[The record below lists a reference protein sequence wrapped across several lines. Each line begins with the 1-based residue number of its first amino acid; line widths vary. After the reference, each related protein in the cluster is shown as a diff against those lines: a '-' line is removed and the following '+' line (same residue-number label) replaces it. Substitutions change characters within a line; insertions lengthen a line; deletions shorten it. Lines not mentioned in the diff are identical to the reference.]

1 MKKAQLND
9 DLRSGY
15 DFASMS
21 GGVRGRY
28 AKSVCESANVVLLE
42 PEVAKAFPNEAAVNK
57 ALRGILKA
65 TPPAQQA
72 SKLPGKSRQ
81 LLKRRKKTGTRD

>member
-9 DLRSGY
+9 DMRPGY

-21 GGVRGRY
+21 GGVRGKY
-28 AKSVCESANVVLLE
+28 AKRVCESANVVMLE
-42 PEVAKAFPNEAAVNK
+42 PEIAKAFPSEAAVNK

-65 TPPAQQA
+65 MLPAQRA
-72 SKLPGKSRQ
+72 GKPVAKSRQ
-81 LLKRRKKTGTRD
+81 LSKRRKKTGTRD